1 VKPGFRK
8 NSNPKMRTVSEV
20 SIAVV
25 VCYLILGLFGAKGIY
40 HWATRLPDGEVSAM
54 LRALSYE
61 HWRNAAAHGLEQ
73 PGIGIE
79 RWFLGLQGASKS
91 SYPLSYVA
99 FSAHKKRAGQ
109 MALARQAAVV
119 ANGLG
124 GEELPPDFKG
134 QGKHGPRILVLGDSL
149 MMTLGPVV
157 KKDVEAKLGGF
168 AWVKAKLGT
177 GLARP
182 DLFDWAADLKRT
194 VGENR
199 FDAVIM
205 MFGTNDSQDF
215 YEEGVLLGYGSE
227 PWVRAYNRRL
237 AVLMAATC
245 EHAQHGFW
253 MGMPPMR
260 NPVFA
265 RKMLRINH
273 WAAQQVARHP
283 CMQYLATEQVIGDIG
298 GGFADYLEI
307 QEHLEKVR
315 TLDGIHVTTKGG
327 GLISADLIE
336 HLKASLRLREVVVK

>member
-1 VKPGFRK
+1 MNPGFRRH
-8 NSNPKMRTVSEV
+8 SNRKMRPVIEV

-25 VCYLILGLFGAKGIY
+25 IFYLVLALFGAKGIY
-40 HWATRLPDGEVSAM
+40 HWAERLPDGEVSAM

-61 HWRNAAAHGLEQ
+61 HWRHAAAHGLEQ
-73 PGIGIE
+73 PDIGIE
-79 RWFLGLQGASKS
+79 RWFLRLQGAPKLLYPR
-91 SYPLSYVA
+91 SYAALSA
-99 FSAHKKRAGQ
+99 QKRDEQ
-109 MALARQAAVV
+109 RALARQAV
-119 ANGLG
+119 ALASGLG
-124 GEELPPDFKG
+124 REEVPPDFRG
-134 QGKHGPRILVLGDSL
+134 EGKHGPRVLVLGDSL

-182 DLFDWAADLKRT
+182 DIFDWAADLRRT
-194 VGENR
+194 VGVAK

-215 YEEGVLLGYGSE
+215 YEEGVLLGYGTA

-245 EHAQHGFW
+245 DNARHGFW
-253 MGMPPMR
+253 IGMPPMR
-260 NPVFA
+260 KPDFA
-265 RKMLRINH
+265 HKMARINR
-273 WAAQQVARHP
+273 WAAHQVARHP
-283 CMQYLATEQVIGDIG
+283 CMQYLATEPVIGDIG

-327 GLISADLIE
+327 GLISANLIE
-336 HLKASLRLREVVVK
+336 HLKASLHLQEVVVK